1 MRHLFSIQRNLSV
14 TTLFSDN
21 NEAITNVSY
30 EEQANELQ
38 NIEAIN

>member
-1 MRHLFSIQRNLSV
+1 MRHLFSIQHNLSV